1 MKFATFLLES
11 SISNGQYKTP
21 ITEEKALELIK
32 EHCSK
37 VKNPFYRGMKKQ
49 ASQFYIFQ
57 GDKGSRLSSTHKE
70 SGNYYNTLMDKFI
83 QEKGANLPLRT
94 KSIICANQANYN
106 HIEHFGDQRFVV
118 FPYDDTVIGYLP
130 AFDIW
135 YCKLKLGARLIGF
148 LDFNEL
154 LSNVGSINS
163 LDYDKL
169 IDDIKRVISDD
180 YVAPNGLALTSA
192 KTLKSYFK
200 DGDVEEILRK
210 AFNEVSFFFG
220 DASKDDNQEREVWI
234 GGPCVAIELN
244 TYYKLENEIKKW
256 I

>member
-1 MKFATFLLES
+1 MKFAAFLLES
-11 SISNGQYKTP
+11 TVSNGQYKTP

-32 EHCSK
+32 ENCSK

-49 ASQFYIFQ
+49 DSKFYIFQ
-57 GDKGSRLSSTHKE
+57 GDKGSRVSSTHKE

-94 KSIICANQANYN
+94 KSIICANQANYD
-106 HIEHFGDQRFVV
+106 HIENFGNQQFVV

-130 AFDIW
+130 VFDIW
-135 YCKLKLGARLIGF
+135 HCKLNLGTRPIEF

-154 LSNVGSINS
+154 LSDVDGINS

-169 IDDIKRVISDD
+169 INDIKLVISDD
-180 YVAPNGLALTSA
+180 YIAPNGLARTSS
-192 KTLKSYFK
+192 KILKSYFK
-200 DGDVEEILRK
+200 DGDVEDILRK
-210 AFNEVSFFFG
+210 AFNEIGFFFG
-220 DASKDDNQEREVWI
+220 DASKDDDQEREVWI

-244 TYYKLENEIKKW
+244 TYYKLKNKIKDEI
-256 I
+256 